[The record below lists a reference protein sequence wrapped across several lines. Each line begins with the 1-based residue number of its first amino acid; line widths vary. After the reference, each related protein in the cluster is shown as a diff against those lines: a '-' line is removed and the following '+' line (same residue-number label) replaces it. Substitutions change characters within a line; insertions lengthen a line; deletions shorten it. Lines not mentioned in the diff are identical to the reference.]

1 MQMDGPRIVSCFDI
15 GESPRSPGKLN
26 WNRLSF
32 LTFIFIF
39 EQCECGRKQITIGVS
54 VDKDANGSPRG
65 SPNGSVSSV
74 LFCCD
79 ELTFGA

>member
-1 MQMDGPRIVSCFDI
+1 MTKLFDTNYFKSATFLQELDQNSYRKAADFVSC
-15 GESPRSPGKLN
+15 GK
-26 WNRLSF
+26 
-32 LTFIFIF
+32 
-39 EQCECGRKQITIGVS
+39 KQITIGVS